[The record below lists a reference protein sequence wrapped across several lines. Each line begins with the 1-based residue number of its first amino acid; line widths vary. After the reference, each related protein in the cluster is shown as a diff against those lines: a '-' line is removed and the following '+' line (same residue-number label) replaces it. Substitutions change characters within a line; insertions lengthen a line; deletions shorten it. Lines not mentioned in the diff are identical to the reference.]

1 MRASG
6 HVLIN
11 TPIASYLGD
20 PTTYI
25 DPMGAGLVAS
35 LRPAIAAYSGLRLN
49 RLDQRW
55 HRRSRRGGKAL
66 SVSERLSELLPVS
79 GNAWSEGEWAQRP
92 PYRPYQSGLTWRAI
106 ARAMPEMAKPDP
118 TPDALME
125 IAEKT
130 GLGTQVLSAIRE
142 SVGEL
147 CLRIGIDP
155 GEAPHLLSEPRKT
168 KATSSIARLVE
179 VPDVRL
185 QTVAAEWVSSA
196 LVMPNEPDCVLVSEK
211 HARTLC
217 EILEAAGVEARIK
230 RSPRGASVIEQSSD
244 GEQIYGSWPVL
255 RWVLSVAWTAW
266 RTEQLLSNGTP
277 S

>member
-1 MRASG
+1 M
-6 HVLIN
+6 V
-11 TPIASYLGD
+11 
-20 PTTYI
+20 
-25 DPMGAGLVAS
+25 
-35 LRPAIAAYSGLRLN
+35 
-49 RLDQRW
+49 
-55 HRRSRRGGKAL
+55 
-66 SVSERLSELLPVS
+66 
-79 GNAWSEGEWAQRP
+79 
-92 PYRPYQSGLTWRAI
+92 
-106 ARAMPEMAKPDP
+106 
-118 TPDALME
+118 

-130 GLGTQVLSAIRE
+130 GLGTHVLSAIRE

-147 CLRIGIDP
+147 CLRLGIDP
-155 GEAPHLLSEPRKT
+155 GGAPDLLSESRKT

-185 QTVAAEWVSSA
+185 QKVAAEWVSSA
-196 LVMPNEPDCVLVSEK
+196 LVLPNEPDCALVSAK
-211 HARTLC
+211 HARILC